1 MGISTVRLVLQELEK
16 LNIIST
22 NAVLCVGILI
32 LSMSR
37 SSMALLL
44 VQFDVKSTV
53 RDYTVS
59 NGVERRA
66 T

>member
-1 MGISTVRLVLQELEK
+1 MGISNVRLVLQELAK
-16 LNIIST
+16 LNIVST
-22 NAVLCVGILI
+22 NAVLWVGILI

-37 SSMALLL
+37 SSMALLA
-44 VQFDVKSTV
+44 VQLNVLSTV
-53 RDYTVS
+53 RDPTVS